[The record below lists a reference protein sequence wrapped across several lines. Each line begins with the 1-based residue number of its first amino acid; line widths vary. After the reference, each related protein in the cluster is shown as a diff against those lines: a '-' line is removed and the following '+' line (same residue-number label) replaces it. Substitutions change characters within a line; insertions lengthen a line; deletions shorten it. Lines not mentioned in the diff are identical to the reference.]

1 MHHQPDMCPDY
12 SGGYRTHVRFAK
24 RGPSRAAVLML
35 STTATGLS
43 MSHAALKSSGE
54 TSMRPIAKAAGGGQG
69 TLYRHFPTREALPL
83 EVYQDDFASVVDSV
97 PALLQACQ
105 PAQAVRN

>member
-1 MHHQPDMCPDY
+1 
-12 SGGYRTHVRFAK
+12 
-24 RGPSRAAVLML
+24 
-35 STTATGLS
+35 
-43 MSHAALKSSGE
+43 
-54 TSMRPIAKAAGGGQG
+54 MRPIAKAAGGGQG